1 MNLLKALVILRDTY
15 KVKKQLI
22 FTGYKHA
29 HIKNYKIIRNFITN
43 EKLDNQVKIL
53 GYIPQEDMPYIYSN
67 AHFLVYPSL
76 FEGFGIPLI
85 EAMRTNIPIV
95 CSNAGSI
102 PEIVEESALIFNPY
116 DPENIA
122 IKMLEIS
129 QTEKRK
135 ELIEKGKIQA
145 QKFSWKNSAEQTLVL
160 FHQLLHKR

>member
-1 MNLLKALVILRDTY
+1 
-15 KVKKQLI
+15 
-22 FTGYKHA
+22 
-29 HIKNYKIIRNFITN
+29 
-43 EKLDNQVKIL
+43 
-53 GYIPQEDMPYIYSN
+53 MPYIYSN